1 MRHRNG
7 TAERQ
12 GMTTHRTPLQQPNLI
27 KQSKKHTQK
36 STFIQLFDQ
45 IQA

>member
-12 GMTTHRTPLQQPNLI
+12 GMNTHRTPLQQPNLI
-27 KQSKKHTQK
+27 KPYTENAKQ
-36 STFIQLFDQ
+36 STFVQLFDQ